1 MTVHSKHLPPLI
13 AADPLDL
20 FLEPQE
26 QSVEVFWI
34 FLEKGSPDLGWEVVC
49 GGNEH
54 QLCRPLL
61 TLQAIT

>member
-34 FLEKGSPDLGWEVVC
+34 FLEKGSPDLSREVVLRW
-49 GGNEH
+49 NEH
-54 QLCRPLL
+54 WLCRPLL
-61 TLQAIT
+61 ILQAII